1 MIYYNLYLIKKG
13 KDAAMLE
20 IERKNLEELTDEQL
34 VDAAQRGVG
43 EALETIMSRYKRL
56 VYAKSKPYF
65 LAGADDDDIV
75 QEGLIGLYKA
85 VKDFDAKRFPFFR
98 AFAGIC
104 VTRRILTAVKAASR
118 KKHQPL
124 NSYVSLDK
132 STYDDDSDTGLLDVI
147 SVNTLQDPEAILID
161 RENVDGMEYKIN
173 KVLSKLETEVL
184 VCHLEGM
191 SYSEIAERV
200 GKDTKA
206 VDNAVQRIK
215 KKLESALRE
224 SDQE

>member
-75 QEGLIGLYKA
+75 QEGLIGLQ
-85 VKDFDAKRFPFFR
+85 
-98 AFAGIC
+98 GGE
-104 VTRRILTAVKAASR
+104 
-118 KKHQPL
+118 
-124 NSYVSLDK
+124 
-132 STYDDDSDTGLLDVI
+132 GL
-147 SVNTLQDPEAILID
+147 
-161 RENVDGMEYKIN
+161 
-173 KVLSKLETEVL
+173 
-184 VCHLEGM
+184 
-191 SYSEIAERV
+191 
-200 GKDTKA
+200 
-206 VDNAVQRIK
+206 
-215 KKLESALRE
+215 
-224 SDQE
+224 